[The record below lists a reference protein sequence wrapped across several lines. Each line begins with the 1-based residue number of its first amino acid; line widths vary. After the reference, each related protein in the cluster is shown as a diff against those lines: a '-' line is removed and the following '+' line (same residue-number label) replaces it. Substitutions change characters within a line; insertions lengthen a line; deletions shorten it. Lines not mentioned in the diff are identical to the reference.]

1 MEEIVNRVEKSGLIA
16 VDLADYCP
24 KDSEILGFDFE
35 PALWNGLVLK
45 EKDFRDYVR
54 QFDWS
59 IYLNKHA
66 YIFCSVDAIL
76 PSWAYMLT
84 SSYLIGI
91 AATITVGSFEEAK
104 QKGMEKNI
112 NAIDPLLFQDGK
124 LIVKGCSDIPNP
136 EALMS
141 LFLSKIQPVCSSVM
155 YGEPCSTVP
164 IFKRAKVK
172 SL

>member
-24 KDSEILGFDFE
+24 NDSEILGFDFE

-112 NAIDPLLFQDGK
+112 NAIDPELFQDGK